1 MSEHNKNTSL
11 IRMVGIRKR
20 FGSVEALK
28 GVDFE
33 VYPGEVVG
41 LVGDNGAGKSTLMRI
56 LTGIYLPSWG
66 DIYFRGQKVS
76 IKSPK
81 DARNLGIEVVHQGFG
96 LLDSM
101 TVARNVFLASEPVI
115 KLGPLKFLDMAKM
128 YQETRKV
135 IEHAG
140 IRSGV
145 EPDSIVQYL
154 SGGQRQAVKIG
165 RAIYF
170 KAELVILDEPTIALS
185 VREKDHVGELV
196 ADLSKHHVAV
206 IYISHNLEEVYA
218 LADRISILDVGVKI
232 AEYKRGEVSLEVLY
246 DIIREG
252 RVPSELNQHQ
262 EQSSG

>member
-1 MSEHNKNTSL
+1 MSNKGNDKPL
-11 IRMVGIRKR
+11 VKMVDIEKR
-20 FGSVEALK
+20 FGSVQALK

-56 LTGIYLPSWG
+56 LTGIYHPSRG
-66 DIYFRGQKVS
+66 DIYFRGEKVL
-76 IKSPK
+76 IDSPK
-81 DARNLGIEVVHQGFG
+81 KARDMGIEVVHQGFG

-101 TVARNVFLASEPVI
+101 TVARNVFLASEPLI
-115 KLGPLKFLDMAKM
+115 KVGPVKLLDMEKM
-128 YQETRKV
+128 NMETRKV

-140 IRSGV
+140 IRTGV

-170 KAELVILDEPTIALS
+170 KAEVVILDEPTIALS
-185 VREKDHVGELV
+185 IREKDHVGELV
-196 ADLSKHHVAV
+196 NDLRKHNVAV
-206 IYISHNLEEVYA
+206 IYISHDLEEVYE
-218 LADRISILDVGVKI
+218 LADKITILDVGEKL

-252 RVPSELNQHQ
+252 RIPPDIKQQNKKE
-262 EQSSG
+262 

>member
-1 MSEHNKNTSL
+1 MSNNSTTTPLVK
-11 IRMVGIRKR
+11 MVDIRKR
-20 FGSVEALK
+20 FGPVQALK
-28 GVDFE
+28 GVDIE
-33 VYPGEVVG
+33 VYPGEVIG

-56 LTGIYLPSWG
+56 LTGIYEPTRG
-66 DIYFRGQKVS
+66 EIYFHEKKVS

-81 DARNLGIEVVHQGFG
+81 DARDLGIEVVHQGFG
-96 LLDSM
+96 LLDLM

-115 KLGPLKFLDMAKM
+115 QFGPLKFLDMAKM
-128 YQETRKV
+128 NRETRKV
-135 IEHAG
+135 IQHAG
-140 IRSGV
+140 IRTGV

-196 ADLSKHHVAV
+196 ADLSKHQVAV
-206 IYISHNLEEVYA
+206 IYISHNLEEVYE
-218 LADRISILDVGVKI
+218 LADRISILDVGTKI

-252 RVPSELNQHQ
+252 RVPEELAQQ
-262 EQSSG
+262 EQA